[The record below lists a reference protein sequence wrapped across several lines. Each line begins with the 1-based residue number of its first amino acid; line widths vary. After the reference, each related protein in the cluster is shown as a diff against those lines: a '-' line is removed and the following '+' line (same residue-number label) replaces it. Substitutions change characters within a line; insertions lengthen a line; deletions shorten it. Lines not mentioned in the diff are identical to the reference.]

1 MLTYKEYNLKL
12 ARLRNTRKLTQTMK
26 MVSANKFRKAQAAQ
40 QQADRYGEEYRKI
53 LGRLLGKADVAEHP
67 LLRVRPEIRSTWV
80 VVCTSDRG
88 LCGGFNNGLCRF
100 LLNWLETEIPRRTEP
115 PRLSFWGRRGVVYF
129 QDRFPGSKVYPE
141 SGPRPMFADA
151 LQIGHDLQSAF
162 LEGVADDVYVAYNE
176 FETPLRQVPTV
187 KRLLPM
193 DPVGP
198 NGGTTGSD
206 LIFEPAAE
214 ELMWPMLSR
223 FLNLRI
229 QAAML
234 NTAAGEHAARM
245 RAMDSATRNA
255 DQVIEE
261 TQLLRNRA
269 RQSTITR
276 ELIEI
281 VAGAEA
287 LKS

>member
-26 MVSANKFRKAQAAQ
+26 MVSANKFRKAQTAL
-40 QQADRYGEEYRKI
+40 QQADRYDEEYRKI
-53 LGRLLGKADVAEHP
+53 LGRLLRSTDATQHP
-67 LLRVRPEIRSTWV
+67 LFQRRPVVRSVWV
-80 VVCTSDRG
+80 LVCTSDRG
-88 LCGGFNNGLCRF
+88 LCGGFNNGLCRY
-100 LLNWLETEIPRRTEP
+100 LQTWLETESAGRGET
-115 PRLSFWGRRGVVYF
+115 PRLSFWGRRGAAFF
-129 QDRFPGSKVYPE
+129 QDRFPVFKAYAE

-151 LQIGHDLQSAF
+151 HQIGVDLQAAF
-162 LEGVADDVYVAYNE
+162 LEGVADEVYIAFNE
-176 FETPLRQVPTV
+176 FLSPLRQVPTL

-193 DPVGP
+193 EPPPADEKLPGADP
-198 NGGTTGSD
+198 
-206 LIFEPAAE
+206 IFEPQAE
-214 ELMWPMLSR
+214 KLVWPMASR
-223 FLNLRI
+223 FVNLRI

-234 NTAAGEHAARM
+234 NTAAGEHSARM
-245 RAMDSATRNA
+245 RAMDNATRNA
-255 DQVIEE
+255 DQVIEN

>member
-26 MVSANKFRKAQAAQ
+26 MVSANKFHKAQSAQ
-40 QQADRYGEEYRKI
+40 QQADRYDEEYRKV
-53 LGRLLGKADVAEHP
+53 LGRLLRATDATGHP
-67 LLRVRPEIRSTWV
+67 LLQGHREVRSIWV
-80 VVCTSDRG
+80 LVCTSDRG
-88 LCGGFNNGLCRF
+88 LCGGFNNTLCRH
-100 LLNWLETEIPRRTEP
+100 LIHWLETEAPRSSEP
-115 PRLSFWGRRGVVYF
+115 PRLSFWGRRGAAFF
-129 QDRFPGSKVYPE
+129 QDRFPVFKAFPTT
-141 SGPRPMFADA
+141 GPRPMFFDA
-151 LQIGHDLQSAF
+151 RRIGQDLQAAF
-162 LEGVADDVYVAYNE
+162 LGGAADEVYVAFNE
-176 FETPLRQVPTV
+176 FISPLRQTPTV

-193 DPVGP
+193 DPP
-198 NGGTTGSD
+198 MAGGKTAGVDSF
-206 LIFEPAAE
+206 FEPSAAE
-214 ELMWPMLSR
+214 MLWPMLSR
-223 FLNLRI
+223 FVNLRV
-229 QAAML
+229 QAALL

-245 RAMDSATRNA
+245 RAMDNATRNA